1 MATFRTTIYKC
12 DRCGLEIR
20 EEEFE
25 DGIVA
30 DGWKT
35 INYSDKEAD
44 VYYEDNDIDLCPDC
58 AKQFITWFD
67 NFIGYDNCSN
77 CAKSERLPS
86 GGYACLA
93 ERYDIVT
100 KTCFVPKKEVLD

>member
-58 AKQFITWFD
+58 VKAFESFWSSFIP
-67 NFIGYDNCSN
+67 N
-77 CAKSERLPS
+77 E
-86 GGYACLA
+86 
-93 ERYDIVT
+93 
-100 KTCFVPKKEVLD
+100 EVID

>member
-58 AKQFITWFD
+58 THCQPERFWSHRTVGFNRGAQAAL
-67 NFIGYDNCSN
+67 IGLMEN
-77 CAKSERLPS
+77 
-86 GGYACLA
+86 
-93 ERYDIVT
+93 
-100 KTCFVPKKEVLD
+100 